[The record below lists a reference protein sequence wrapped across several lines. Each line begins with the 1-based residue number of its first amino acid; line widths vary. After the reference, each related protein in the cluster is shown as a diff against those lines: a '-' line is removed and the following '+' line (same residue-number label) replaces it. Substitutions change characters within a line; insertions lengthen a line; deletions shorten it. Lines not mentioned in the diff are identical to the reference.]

1 MDVELAVRG
10 DRVIVKTHDQTE
22 ITRPSGLIAVSAYSP
37 DVIGVVVAMGDGIC
51 EDIRVGDVVLFTPTS
66 GQVMEY
72 EGDRYLV
79 LHEDELLAIWHE
91 DQPAA

>member
-10 DRVIVKTHDQTE
+10 DRVIVRAEDQSQR
-22 ITRPSGLIAVSAYSP
+22 TRPSGLIAVSAYSP
-37 DVIGVVVAMGDGIC
+37 DVIGTVTATGDGVR
-51 EDIRVGDVVLFTPTS
+51 DVQTGDVVLFTPEA

-72 EGDRYLV
+72 QGIRYLV

-91 DQPAA
+91 EEPPV